1 MTSSGVSDRDDRF
14 WLEQAINLSRRCPP
28 SLTAFSVGAL
38 VVGDGRVL
46 ATGFSREERAHDH
59 AEEVAIR
66 RAQEAGASLGS
77 AVLYSS
83 LEPCASRASGRRAC
97 CDRIAEA
104 GLRRVVFACEEPPI
118 FVPGQGAAR
127 LRELGVEVVQL
138 ANLAPAVREI
148 NAHLAWET
156 SPGR

>member
-1 MTSSGVSDRDDRF
+1 MTSSGGADPDDRF
-14 WLEQAINLSRRCPP
+14 WLEQALDLSRRCPP
-28 SLTAFSVGAL
+28 SVSAFSVGAL
-38 VVGDGRVL
+38 VVGDGRLL
-46 ATGFSREERAHDH
+46 AAGFSREDRPHDH

-66 RAQEAGASLGS
+66 RALEAGVSLDG

-118 FVPGQGAAR
+118 FVPGHGAAR
-127 LRELGVEVVQL
+127 LRALGVEVVQL
-138 ANLAPAVREI
+138 ADLAPVVREI
-148 NAHLAWET
+148 NAHLAWQR

>member
-1 MTSSGVSDRDDRF
+1 VTSSGASDPDDRF
-14 WLEQAINLSRRCPP
+14 WLEQAVDLSRRCPP

-38 VVGDGRVL
+38 VVGGGRVL
-46 ATGFSREERAHDH
+46 ATGFSREQRPHDH
-59 AEEVAIR
+59 AEAVAIR
-66 RAQEAGASLGS
+66 RALEAGVSLVG
-77 AVLYSS
+77 AALYSS
-83 LEPCASRASGRRAC
+83 LEPCASRASGRRSC

-127 LRELGVEVVQL
+127 LRELGIEVVQL
-138 ANLAPAVREI
+138 ADLAPAVREI

-156 SPGR
+156 SPRR